1 MVPHNLEK
9 FINQQLIKNNGVRK
23 IQGLKVRDVMTKN
36 PITISPEDTVGHTL
50 NIFEQ
55 SEVFSIPVLNKEE
68 IVGIITKQDITT
80 KMCTKSTTRQEEI
93 SYIMSKNPLT
103 ISPDEE
109 LINALNIIKK
119 TKIPAIIVAENT
131 KLVGI
136 LTINDIIRQYPTK
149 STKTV

>member
-9 FINQQLIKNNGVRK
+9 FINQKHIKNNGVRK
-23 IQGLKVRDVMTKN
+23 IQDLKVRDVMTKN

-119 TKIPAIIVAENT
+119 TKTPAIIVAENT

>member
-1 MVPHNLEK
+1 M
-9 FINQQLIKNNGVRK
+9 RK
-23 IQGLKVRDVMTKN
+23 IQDLKVRDVMTKN

-119 TKIPAIIVAENT
+119 TKTPAIIVAEDT

-136 LTINDIIRQYPTK
+136 LTINDILRQYSTK